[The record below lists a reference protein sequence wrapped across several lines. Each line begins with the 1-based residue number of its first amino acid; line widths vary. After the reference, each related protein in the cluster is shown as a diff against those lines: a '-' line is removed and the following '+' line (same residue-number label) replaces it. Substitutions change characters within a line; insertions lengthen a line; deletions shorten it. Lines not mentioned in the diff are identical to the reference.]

1 LTISKRP
8 RGLEFLDGEG
18 PSRAALFAFDWST
31 SPLGA
36 PETWPSS
43 LRTTLGILFGSRH
56 PMFLWW
62 GPELIQFY
70 NDAYLPSFGSG
81 RHPHAMGQRG
91 RECWDEIWSIIG
103 PQIDD
108 VMSRALASWNEDQLV
123 PILRNGR
130 LEEVYWTY
138 GYSPVLDEQGAVG
151 GTLVVCTETTTRV
164 LAERRLRLLA
174 TLAEATS
181 RATDRGALTA
191 AASEVLR
198 DARSDVPFVAI
209 FERGAR
215 SAELVL
221 ARDENLKS
229 DAARAA
235 VGAAL
240 HAWQSRQ
247 GGELAPELVSLELA
261 EADTSGPW
269 PEPLREALIT
279 PVLDSSGHLPFAV
292 LLFGISPRLG
302 FDASYKNFL
311 GQVAEHLRLEYA
323 RVEALRARA
332 EYESQ
337 RDNLLLRAPVAVAL
351 VTGPDHVFQLAN
363 PRFLHM
369 VQRHQ
374 IVGKAVRDVFPA
386 LVEAPLLRELDRV
399 YSSGEPFVASEYAVT
414 LDLTPGEATE
424 ERYFNFN
431 LEPLRG
437 NDQLVYG
444 IMAVALEVTENVRV
458 RRVLERAHGE
468 REKLL
473 TELESAN
480 RAKDEFLAMLGHE
493 LRNPLSPIV
502 TALELMKLKPGRD
515 TSDERK
521 IIERQV
527 RHLVRLVDD
536 LLDVAKITRGKVELK
551 KESVE
556 VSDVLDKAIEI
567 ASHLFE
573 QRRHRLTIDVPKQ
586 GLLWTGDPV
595 RLAQSVAN
603 LLTNA
608 ARYTNP
614 GGHVQLSAAREADEL
629 VIRVVDDGVGISAD
643 MLPHVFDLFVQGK
656 RSSDRAEGGLGI
668 GLALVKNL
676 VSLHGGF
683 VTAYSAGIGRG
694 SEFVIHLPLLEPG
707 RQSEPPRGMNLS
719 QLASVRRRVLVV
731 DDNQDSAE
739 LLRTMLRMAG
749 HDVTIAHDPL
759 AALALAARF
768 APEIAVL
775 DIGLPVMDGY
785 ELAARLRQLPET
797 AKCKLVAVT
806 GYGQSEDR
814 SRSER
819 AGFAT
824 HLVKP
829 IDIERLLQI
838 LQEPLEPGA
847 A

>member
-1 LTISKRP
+1 MTSSKRP

-18 PSRAALFAFDWST
+18 PSRDALFAFDWSS
-31 SPLGA
+31 SPLGPA
-36 PETWPSS
+36 EAWPAS

-70 NDAYLPSFGSG
+70 NDAYLPSFGTG

-108 VMSRALASWNEDQLV
+108 VMNRARASWNEDQLV

-164 LAERRLRLLA
+164 LAERRLRALA

-181 RATDRGALTA
+181 RATDRASLNSA
-191 AASEVLR
+191 AGEVLR
-198 DARSDVPFVAI
+198 EAKSDLPFVAI
-209 FERGAR
+209 FERGTRAG
-215 SAELVL
+215 ELAL
-221 ARDENLKS
+221 ARAEHLRS
-229 DAARAA
+229 DTARASVSA
-235 VGAAL
+235 RL

-247 GGELAPELVSLELA
+247 RGEGELVPELVSLELS

-269 PEPLREALIT
+269 PEPLRQALIT
-279 PVLDSSGHLPFAV
+279 PVLGSSGNLPFAV
-292 LLFGISPRLG
+292 IVFGISPRLG
-302 FDASYKNFL
+302 FDTSYRNFL
-311 GQVAEHLRLEYA
+311 VQVAEHLRLEYA

-332 EYESQ
+332 EYEGQ
-337 RDNLLLRAPVAVAL
+337 RDNLLMRAPVAVAL

-363 PRFLHM
+363 PPFLQM
-369 VQRHQ
+369 ARRREV
-374 IVGKAVRDVFPA
+374 VGKAVRDVFPA
-386 LVEAPLLRELDRV
+386 LLDTPLPGVLDRV
-399 YSSGEPFVASEYAVT
+399 YASGEPFVASEYAVT
-414 LDLTPGEATE
+414 LDLAQDGNPE
-424 ERYFNFN
+424 ERYFSFN

-437 NDQLVYG
+437 DDQAVYG
-444 IMAVALEVTENVRV
+444 IMAVALEVTEHVRV

-536 LLDVAKITRGKVELK
+536 LLDVAKITRGKVELR
-551 KESVE
+551 KESIE
-556 VSDVLDKAIEI
+556 VSDVLDKAVEI

-595 RLAQSVAN
+595 RLAQAVAN

-614 GGHVQLSAAREADEL
+614 GGHVQLSAARDGDEL
-629 VIRVVDDGVGISAD
+629 VIRVLDDGVGIGAD

-676 VSLHGGF
+676 VNLHGGF
-683 VTAYSAGIGRG
+683 VTANSAGSGRG

-739 LLRTMLRMAG
+739 LLRTMLRIAG

-759 AALALAARF
+759 AALALAERF
-768 APEIAVL
+768 APEVAVL

-785 ELAARLRQLPET
+785 ELAARLRLLPET
-797 AKCKLVAVT
+797 ATCKLVAVT

-819 AGFAT
+819 AGFAI

-829 IDIERLLQI
+829 IDVERLIQI
-838 LQEPLEPGA
+838 LQEPLGS
-847 A
+847 

>member
-1 LTISKRP
+1 MSQP
-8 RGLEFLDGEG
+8 PPGLEFLSGEG
-18 PSRAALFAFDWST
+18 PSRAALFARDWAKT
-31 SPLGA
+31 ALG
-36 PETWPSS
+36 PPSTWPLS
-43 LRTTLGILFGSRH
+43 LKTTLGILFGSRH

-70 NDAYLPSFGSG
+70 NDAYMPSFGSG
-81 RHPHAMGQRG
+81 RHPGAMGQRG
-91 RECWDEIWSIIG
+91 RECWEEIWSIIG

-108 VMSRALASWNEDQLV
+108 VMSRARASWNEDQLV

-130 LEEVYWTY
+130 VEEVYWTY

-151 GTLVVCTETTTRV
+151 GTLVVCTETTPRV
-164 LAERRLRLLA
+164 LAERRLHVLA

-181 RATDRGALTA
+181 RATEQAALWSAAGA
-191 AASEVLR
+191 VLR
-198 DARSDVPFVAI
+198 DAKYDLPFVALYA
-209 FERGAR
+209 RGAR
-215 SAELVL
+215 PGAFVL
-221 ARDENLKS
+221 AHAENL
-229 DAARAA
+229 ARESALA
-235 VGAAL
+235 GVGAAL
-240 HAWQSRQ
+240 ERWST
-247 GGELAPELVSLELA
+247 GGAVLTPQPISLELDA
-261 EADTSGPW
+261 ADAAGPW
-269 PEPLREALIT
+269 PEPVRQALII
-279 PVLDSSGHLPFAV
+279 PLLGSSADLPFGAIV
-292 LLFGISPRLG
+292 FGLSPRLG
-302 FDASYKNFL
+302 FDASYRHFL
-311 GQVAEHLRLEYA
+311 VQLTEHLRLEYA
-323 RVEALRARA
+323 RVEALRARV

-337 RDNLLLRAPVAVAL
+337 RDNLLMRAPVAVAL

-363 PRFLHM
+363 PPFLEM
-369 VQRHQ
+369 VRRRE
-374 IVGKAVRDVFPA
+374 IVGKAVPDVFPVLA
-386 LVEAPLLRELDRV
+386 NTPLPSVLDRV
-399 YSSGEPFVASEYAVT
+399 YASGEPFAASEYAVT
-414 LDLTPGEATE
+414 LDLAQRDAPE

-437 NDQLVYG
+437 EDQAVYG
-444 IMAVALEVTENVRV
+444 IMAVALEVTEPVRV
-458 RRVLERAHGE
+458 RRVLERAHDE

-480 RAKDEFLAMLGHE
+480 RSKDEFLAMLGHE

-515 TSDERK
+515 TSDERN

-551 KESVE
+551 KESLE
-556 VSDVLDKAIEI
+556 VADVLDKAVEI

-573 QRRHRLTIDVPKQ
+573 QRRHQLTIDVPKQ

-595 RLAQSVAN
+595 RLAQAVAN

-614 GGHVQLSAAREADEL
+614 GGHVQLSAQRDGDEL
-629 VIRVVDDGVGISAD
+629 VIRVLDDGVGIASD
-643 MLPHVFDLFVQGK
+643 MLPHVFELFVQGK

-683 VTAYSAGIGRG
+683 VTASSAGSGRG

-707 RQSEPPRGMNLS
+707 RQSEAPRGMNMS
-719 QLASVRRRVLVV
+719 QLAGVRRRVLVV

-739 LLRTMLRMAG
+739 LLRTMLRIAG
-749 HDVTIAHDPL
+749 HDVTIAHDPP
-759 AALALAARF
+759 AALALAERF
-768 APEIAVL
+768 APEVAVL

-785 ELAARLRQLPET
+785 ELAARLRQLPQT
-797 AKCKLVAVT
+797 RTCKLIAVT
-806 GYGQSEDR
+806 GYGQSEDH

-829 IDIERLLQI
+829 ISVEQLLQ
-838 LQEPLEPGA
+838 LLHEPLEPQA
-847 A
+847 R